1 MTHPSSSTTAPLP
14 HHPDEGSPAWRKVL
28 FTAVLGNVVEWYDH
42 ALYGILAVFMARVF
56 FPEGDMHAALIA
68 TYVGLIASYVVRP
81 IGGVVMG
88 RLSDLRGHR
97 YTLVL
102 TIALMTVGT
111 ILIGVLPGYA
121 AIGIAAPILL
131 MLCRLIQGVG
141 ASGEYTVAANFIL
154 EHGPRRRRHY
164 LAGWSVGSTSF
175 GPLLAS
181 IVALALIMT
190 LPEDAFAHW
199 GWRIPF
205 LLAAPLG
212 LVTLYIRR
220 SVPELPRIQRIL
232 SDEQAAKPPSRPF
245 TDAVRDHWRE
255 MCQVIALG
263 AGQRVGT
270 FCIQA
275 YFVVALI
282 NTGFGAG
289 KALFAS
295 ILTYLVG
302 PPAAIWGGLIADRHG
317 GRRVLLIG
325 YGAFVL
331 LTVPTF
337 VALGGG
343 SVVAATVAVVG
354 FTFIN
359 NFVGAPLTHAYV
371 LTFRPEVRGTAAAL
385 NFNVGTTLIGSTAP
399 LIATWLHMRTGSDL
413 SFGWYMTAICAV
425 SLLVAMFAYPRPAA
439 DA

>member
-1 MTHPSSSTTAPLP
+1 MSQP
-14 HHPDEGSPAWRKVL
+14 HGADIARISDEGSPVWRKVL
-28 FTAVLGNVVEWYDH
+28 FTAILGNVVEWYDH
-42 ALYGILAVFMARVF
+42 ALYGILAVFMSRVF
-56 FPEGDMHAALIA
+56 FPESDPYTALIA
-68 TYVGLIASYVVRP
+68 TYVGLFASYAIRP

-97 YTLVL
+97 FTLVL

-111 ILIGVLPGYA
+111 VLIGILPGYA
-121 AIGIAAPILL
+121 AIGIAAPLLL
-131 MLCRLIQGVG
+131 MLCRLVQGVG

-154 EHGPRRRRHY
+154 EHGPRKRRQY
-164 LAGWSVGSTSF
+164 LAGWSVGSTSL

-181 IVALALIMT
+181 MVALALIMS
-190 LPEDAFAHW
+190 LPEDAFSDW

-220 SVPELPRIQRIL
+220 SVPELPRIQQVL
-232 SDEQAAKPPSRPF
+232 EETQHDAPPPRPF
-245 TDAVRDHWRE
+245 TDAVREHWRE

-270 FCIQA
+270 FCIQT
-275 YFVVALI
+275 YFVAALI
-282 NTGFGAG
+282 NSGFGAD

-295 ILTYLVG
+295 ILTYLIG
-302 PPAAIWGGLIADRHG
+302 PPAAIWGGILADRYG
-317 GRRVLLIG
+317 GRRVLLTG

-331 LTVPTF
+331 FTVPTF
-337 VALGGG
+337 LALGGG
-343 SVVAATVAVVG
+343 SVITATIAVVG

-359 NFVGAPLTHAYV
+359 NFIGAPLTHAYV
-371 LTFRPEVRGTAAAL
+371 LTFKPEVRGTAAAL

-399 LIATWLHMRTGSDL
+399 LIATWLHMRTGTDM
-413 SFGWYMTAICAV
+413 SFGWYMTAICV
-425 SLLVAMFAYPRPAA
+425 ISLLVAVFAYPRAA
-439 DA
+439 PDA

>member
-1 MTHPSSSTTAPLP
+1 MTHPLVTDTP
-14 HHPDEGSPAWRKVL
+14 HPQHASDEGSPVWRRVL

-68 TYVGLIASYVVRP
+68 TYVGLIASYAIRP

-88 RLSDLRGHR
+88 RLSDVRGHR

-111 ILIGVLPGYA
+111 ILIGLLPGYA

-131 MLCRLIQGVG
+131 MVCRLIQGVG

-154 EHGPRRRRHY
+154 EHGPRKRRQY

-181 IVALALIMT
+181 IVALSLIMT

-199 GWRIPF
+199 GWRVPF

-220 SVPELPRIQRIL
+220 SVPELPRIQQIL
-232 SDEQAAKPPSRPF
+232 SHDQVDKPPSRPF

-270 FCIQA
+270 FCIQT
-275 YFVVALI
+275 YFVAALI
-282 NTGFGAG
+282 NSGFGAD

-295 ILTYLVG
+295 ILTYLIG
-302 PPAAIWGGLIADRHG
+302 PPAAIWGGILADRHG

-325 YGAFVL
+325 YTAFVL

-337 VALGGG
+337 LALGAG
-343 SVVAATVAVVG
+343 SVVVATIAVVG

-359 NFVGAPLTHAYV
+359 NFIGAPLTHAYV
-371 LTFRPEVRGTAAAL
+371 LTFKPEVRGTAAAL

-399 LIATWLHMRTGSDL
+399 LLATWLHMRTGTDV
-413 SFGWYMTAICAV
+413 SFGWYMTAICVV
-425 SLLVAMFAYPRPAA
+425 SLLIATFAYPRAAA

>member
-1 MTHPSSSTTAPLP
+1 MHDPSAAAHAPPP
-14 HHPDEGSPAWRKVL
+14 HDPDAGSPVWRRVL

-42 ALYGILAVFMARVF
+42 ALYGILAVFMSRIF
-56 FPEGDMHAALIA
+56 FPEGDPYAALIA
-68 TYVGLIASYVVRP
+68 TYVGLIASYAIRP
-81 IGGVVMG
+81 VGGVVMG

-97 YTLVL
+97 FTLVL

-111 ILIGVLPGYA
+111 VLIGVLPGYA

-131 MLCRLIQGVG
+131 MLCRLVQGVG

-154 EHGPRRRRHY
+154 EHGPRRRRQY
-164 LAGWSVGSTSF
+164 LAGWGVGSTSL

-181 IVALALIMT
+181 IVALALIVG
-190 LPEDAFAHW
+190 LPEDAFTHW

-220 SVPELPRIQRIL
+220 SVPELPRIQQAL
-232 SDEQAAKPPSRPF
+232 EQAAEEAPPPRPF
-245 TDAVRDHWRE
+245 TEAVRGHWRQ
-255 MCQVIALG
+255 MCQVILLG

-270 FCIQA
+270 FCIQT

-282 NTGFGAG
+282 NSDFGADR
-289 KALFAS
+289 ALLAS
-295 ILTYLVG
+295 ILTYLIG
-302 PPAAIWGGLIADRHG
+302 PPAAIWGGLLADRHG
-317 GRRVLLIG
+317 GRTVLLVG
-325 YGAFVL
+325 YAAFVL
-331 LTVPTF
+331 FTVPTF
-337 VALGGG
+337 TALGGG
-343 SVVAATVAVVG
+343 SVVVATAAVVG

-371 LTFRPEVRGTAAAL
+371 LTFPPEVRGTAAAL

-399 LIATWLHMRTGSDL
+399 LMATWLHMRTGTDV
-413 SFGWYMTAICAV
+413 SFGWYMTGACLV
-425 SLLVAMFAYPRPAA
+425 SLLVAAFAFPRPAA